1 MNRLERKVYQFE
13 KRLIAKF
20 FKGLKPRPVK
30 LVRDVDLLGRAE
42 DPYLE
47 INEFL
52 LEAGKEKE
60 LEDVLKHELIHYELQ
75 DSGKE
80 YHGHGTSFLK
90 RAGQLGIVD
99 SYVLE
104 RCFSFEEAQHIPHR
118 RRAIKTPLK
127 EIKERI
133 DETLRELSG
142 LILKLPNRGKIEF
155 YRTFQNLEVDW
166 QCFAGAVEKGEDHVL
181 GEIWERRR
189 GPRGKSLE
197 ELKKEHDALEA
208 KATPLREKLGAG
220 GTQRDWKQLAAI
232 EGKMSKILK
241 KAEDDYGVTL

>member
-1 MNRLERKVYQFE
+1 MNKLERKVY
-13 KRLIAKF
+13 RLERTLIEKF
-20 FKGLKPRPVK
+20 FKGLEPRPVK
-30 LVRDVDLLGRAE
+30 LVREVKFDGRAG

-47 INEFL
+47 INESL
-52 LEAGKEKE
+52 LVAGKEKE

-80 YHGHGTSFLK
+80 YHGHGAAFLK
-90 RAGQLGIVD
+90 RAKQLGIVD

-104 RCFSFEEAQHIPHR
+104 RCFSFEEAQHTPHR

-142 LILKLPNRGKIEF
+142 LILKLPDREKIEF

-220 GTQRDWKQLAAI
+220 GTQRDWEQLAAI